1 MLVYQRVYGMIFFMF
16 HVVRRFAWQW
26 LRCFQPLGIDSDIVS
41 KTMLAI
47 HPIFFVNGL
56 ESFVRP

>member
-1 MLVYQRVYGMIFFMF
+1 MIFFMF